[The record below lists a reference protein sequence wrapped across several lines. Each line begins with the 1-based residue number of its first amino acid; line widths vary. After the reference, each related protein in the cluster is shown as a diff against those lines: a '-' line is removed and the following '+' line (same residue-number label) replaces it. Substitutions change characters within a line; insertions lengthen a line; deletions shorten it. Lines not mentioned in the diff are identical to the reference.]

1 MAAVHATASRAT
13 MLKPPLWA
21 KKPEANS
28 SESPGRNG
36 KNTTPVSIKIIRNT
50 QPYAISGPAAIQ
62 LAIAVRGSL
71 SSSAIKLIKPMK

>member
-1 MAAVHATASRAT
+1 MAFTLPEAMILRPKKWPFIKLHWSPRIAAAHAVAKSAT

-36 KNTTPVSIKIIRNT
+36 KNTTPVSIKMIRNT
-50 QPYAISGPAAIQ
+50 QP
-62 LAIAVRGSL
+62 
-71 SSSAIKLIKPMK
+71 